1 MGQKYSAVPCAFFYE
16 LNQTGHFEGCEPAY
30 LRACSQ
36 HPYLFNHGIHKHCH
50 IFCLFQGLKQQRD
63 KLNQHKKRIEL
74 NLDKERQ
81 VAKELLKQNK
91 KE

>member
-1 MGQKYSAVPCAFFYE
+1 MAFINNVIMF
-16 LNQTGHFEGCEPAY
+16 A
-30 LRACSQ
+30 S
-36 HPYLFNHGIHKHCH
+36 
-50 IFCLFQGLKQQRD
+50 FQGLKQQRD

-81 VAKELLKQNK
+81 VAKDLLKQNK